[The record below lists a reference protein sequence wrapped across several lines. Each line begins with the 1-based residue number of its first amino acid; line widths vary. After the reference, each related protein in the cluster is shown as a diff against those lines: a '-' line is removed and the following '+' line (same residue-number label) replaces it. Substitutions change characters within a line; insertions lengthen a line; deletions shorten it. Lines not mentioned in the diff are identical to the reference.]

1 MAVFRSQ
8 RPQINGC
15 QSGKWIYCLV
25 TTTLSGFFSQ
35 NAERSQQFLSSR
47 GLRQRW
53 QTDVLVNV
61 KTFVQ
66 QKTNDF
72 DMIPTQD
79 MLKKN
84 LRIDSYNN
92 IINDRK
98 PNIAK
103 NDKTVVKVA
112 IFAISKLRFTLS
124 QCFH

>member
-1 MAVFRSQ
+1 
-8 RPQINGC
+8 
-15 QSGKWIYCLV
+15 
-25 TTTLSGFFSQ
+25 
-35 NAERSQQFLSSR
+35 
-47 GLRQRW
+47 
-53 QTDVLVNV
+53 
-61 KTFVQ
+61 
-66 QKTNDF
+66 
-72 DMIPTQD
+72 MIPTQD

-103 NDKTVVKVA
+103 NNKTVVKVA